1 MKYLILTNFKIY
13 IKLENLLMKLGCTTY
28 ILYKMLNLW
37 NYQIFW
43 WNEYSISKI
52 VRRLKLKY
60 SHWFW
65 MKASHAW
72 VDVKICL
79 VFSRVSDMVFWSSRC
94 YLETHSIVRNLK
106 KGIKVKVILFFI
118 NENLSSVNISNNWNI
133 KIYGYLLVK
142 KKHWELPWTIREIF
156 KVKIFY

>member
-1 MKYLILTNFKIY
+1 
-13 IKLENLLMKLGCTTY
+13 MKLGCTTSY

-43 WNEYSISKI
+43 WDEYSISKI
-52 VRRLKLKY
+52 VGRLKLKY

-72 VDVKICL
+72 VDVKIRL
-79 VFSRVSDMVFWSSRC
+79 VFSWISDMVFWSSRC

-133 KIYGYLLVK
+133 KTYGYLLVKK

-156 KVKIFY
+156 KVKIYSLLIFY